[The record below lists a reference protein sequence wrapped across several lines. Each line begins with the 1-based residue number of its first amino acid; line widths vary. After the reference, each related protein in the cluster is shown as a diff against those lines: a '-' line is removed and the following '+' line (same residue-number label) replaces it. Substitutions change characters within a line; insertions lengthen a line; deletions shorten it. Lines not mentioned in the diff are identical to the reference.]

1 MAVWNVIDHTEV
13 GASGAGS
20 WSKDSI
26 SGSYDHLYFVA
37 QARSDDA
44 GGYIDECKLVLNDDT
59 AANYSQV
66 HIVAGTGTPSSGY
79 GSGSGQTSAN
89 DVYVTGPNG
98 LADTFGVLQMW
109 ILDYTS
115 TSKYKQ
121 ILSLFG
127 CPNSSTTN
135 FHWFI
140 GQTASLWRSTAAITK
155 MEFSPEGGGSD
166 EFVQYSSFTLY
177 GINGAV

>member
-1 MAVWNVIDHTEV
+1 MAVWNVIDHEEI
-13 GASGAGS
+13 SGATAAS

-37 QARSDDA
+37 HARSDDA
-44 GGYIDECKLVLNDDT
+44 GGYIDECKMVFNDDT

-66 HIVAGTGTPSSGY
+66 HLVTGTGTPSSGY
-79 GSGSGQTSAN
+79 GASGQTSVN
-89 DVYVTGPNG
+89 DVYVSGPDA
-98 LADTFGVLQMW
+98 LADTFGALQMW

-121 ILSLFG
+121 VLSLWG
-127 CPNSSTTN
+127 CPNNSSTN
-135 FHWFI
+135 FHWYM

-155 MEFSPEGGGSD
+155 MEFSPEGGD
-166 EFVQYSSFTLY
+166 NFVQYSSFTLY
-177 GINGAV
+177 GINGAA